1 MEALFEEKEL
11 WDVVSG
17 DETMPTLGPNLKAVQ
32 AF

>member
-1 MEALFEEKEL
+1 MEAFLEEKEL

-17 DETMPTLGPNLKAVQ
+17 DETMPTLGPNLKAVK